1 MAGLA
6 QDVEY
11 GILQIVR
18 SLPAKSVVEVR
29 DFAQFLA
36 YKETTLSR
44 SETAL
49 TDWDMQA
56 AAIDQEQRAFESQHN
71 ELLKQYS
78 GRYIAMIGGQVVD
91 DDLDR
96 LTLRR
101 RIRQQ
106 YDDSPVLITS
116 VEEEPTQTVRVR
128 SPRLV
133 AEVS

>member
-11 GILQIVR
+11 EILQIVR

>member
-11 GILQIVR
+11 EILQIVR

-56 AAIDQEQRAFESQHN
+56 AAIDQEQR
-71 ELLKQYS
+71 
-78 GRYIAMIGGQVVD
+78 V
-91 DDLDR
+91 
-96 LTLRR
+96 
-101 RIRQQ
+101 
-106 YDDSPVLITS
+106 
-116 VEEEPTQTVRVR
+116 
-128 SPRLV
+128 
-133 AEVS
+133 

>member
-1 MAGLA
+1 MAGIA

-11 GILQIVR
+11 EILQIVR

-91 DDLDR
+91 DDLG
-96 LTLRR
+96 
-101 RIRQQ
+101 
-106 YDDSPVLITS
+106 
-116 VEEEPTQTVRVR
+116 
-128 SPRLV
+128 PRLMLLNAPKKSEQRRGMV
-133 AEVS
+133 LACAGYDRERRD

>member
-11 GILQIVR
+11 EILQIVR

-71 ELLKQYS
+71 ELLKQYR

>member
-11 GILQIVR
+11 EILQIVR

-71 ELLKQYS
+71 ELLEQYR

>member
-11 GILQIVR
+11 EILQIVR

-71 ELLKQYS
+71 ELLEQYR

-96 LTLRR
+96 MALRR

-128 SPRLV
+128 SPRRV

>member
-11 GILQIVR
+11 EISQIVR